1 MEVIRALQAIEP
13 YQPGGP
19 IRIRVPVELD
29 DLEAAL
35 GAVRRGAYVVVTH
48 GLPGHPPYNAVLR
61 TDPGGDFLAVLE
73 TPGTDRP
80 DPEELLSLS
89 RAAVVAGL
97 GARTLQT
104 AIRRGNLS
112 ATKLAPG
119 AREWFIRR
127 GELHRYLMSRR
138 RGSPAPLPAEYQPPR
153 DPAQDG
159 GAGDRETE

>member
-1 MEVIRALQAIEP
+1 MEMIRALQAIEP
-13 YQPGGP
+13 YRQGSP
-19 IRIRVPVELD
+19 IRFRVPALLD

-35 GAVRRGAYVVVTH
+35 AAVRTGAYTVQARGVL
-48 GLPGHPPYNAVLR
+48 GQQPYNAVVR
-61 TDPGGDFLAVLE
+61 TTPGGDFLVILQ

-89 RAAVVAGL
+89 RAAEVAGL

-119 AREWFIRR
+119 AREWFLRR

-138 RGSPAPLPAEYQPPR
+138 RGSPAPLPADYVAPR
-153 DPAQDG
+153 VPEG
-159 GAGDRETE
+159 KEPKG

>member
-1 MEVIRALQAIEP
+1 MEIIRALQAIEP
-13 YQPGGP
+13 YRQGVP
-19 IRIRVPVELD
+19 IRFRVPALLD

-35 GAVRRGAYVVVTH
+35 GAIRTGAYTVQAR
-48 GLPGHPPYNAVLR
+48 GILGQQPYNAVVR
-61 TDPGGDFLAVLE
+61 TTPGGDFLALLE

-80 DPEELLSLS
+80 DPEELLSLAH
-89 RAAVVAGL
+89 AAEVAGL

-127 GELHRYLMSRR
+127 GELHRYLINRR
-138 RGSPAPLPAEYQPPR
+138 RGSPAPLPAEYLPPR
-153 DPAQDG
+153 EKA
-159 GAGDRETE
+159 

>member
-1 MEVIRALQAIEP
+1 MEVIRALQPIEP
-13 YQPGGP
+13 YHSGGP
-19 IRIRVPVELD
+19 IRVRVPALLD
-29 DLEAAL
+29 DLEAAICAIRGGVYTVMAHGVL
-35 GAVRRGAYVVVTH
+35 GQ
-48 GLPGHPPYNAVLR
+48 PPYNTIVR
-61 TDPGGDFLAVLE
+61 TDPGGDFLALLE
-73 TPGTDRP
+73 TPGAHRP

-138 RGSPAPLPAEYQPPR
+138 RGSPAPLPADYLPPR
-153 DPAQDG
+153 VREKEDPG
-159 GAGDRETE
+159 S